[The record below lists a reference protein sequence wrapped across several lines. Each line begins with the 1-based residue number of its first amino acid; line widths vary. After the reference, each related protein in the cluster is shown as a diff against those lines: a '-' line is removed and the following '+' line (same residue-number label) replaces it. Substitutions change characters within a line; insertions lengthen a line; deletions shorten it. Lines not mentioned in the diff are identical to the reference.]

1 VPHIGVDLGG
11 TKLASAVFADDGA
24 ILHRESVPLAGRSGE
39 QVGALIVEQ
48 IHALREHCRP
58 GVSSRRPPA
67 ESAVGVAVPGI
78 YRAASG
84 TVWAPNIPG
93 WDDYPLLDVLRTRLD
108 PGTQVAIDS
117 DRAAY
122 ILGET
127 WHGSAR
133 GARDAIFIAVGTG
146 IGVGILADGRVVQ
159 GHAGIA
165 GAVGWLALQRPYR
178 AEYVS
183 CGCFEHHASGP
194 GLIKVARELM
204 AEDPSSTGELRQRM
218 RNTGDL
224 TTADI
229 FSAYER
235 ADPIATRVID
245 DAIELWGMAAAN
257 LVSIF
262 DPETV
267 IFGGGVFGPAVRFL
281 DRIRDVALRWGQPI
295 SMQRVT
301 FVASSL
307 GSDAGLH
314 GAGRLALLAGDAR

>member
-1 VPHIGVDLGG
+1 MPDIGVDLGG
-11 TKLASAVFADDGA
+11 TKLASAVFDDDGT
-24 ILHRESVPLAGRSGE
+24 ILHRESVPLAARAGDD
-39 QVGALIVEQ
+39 VAALILEQ
-48 IHALREHCRP
+48 IGVLRKRSPTHAIRIPH
-58 GVSSRRPPA
+58 SSI
-67 ESAVGVAVPGI
+67 GIAVPGI

-84 TVWAPNIPG
+84 SVWAPNIPG
-93 WDDYPLLDVLRTRLD
+93 WDDYPLLDVLRAHLD
-108 PGTQVAIDS
+108 PGTRVAIDS
-117 DRAAY
+117 DSAAY

-127 WHGSAR
+127 WRGSAR
-133 GARDAIFIAVGTG
+133 GARAAIFIAVGTG
-146 IGVGILADGRVVQ
+146 IGVGILSGGHVIH

-194 GLIKVARELM
+194 GLVKVAHELIV
-204 AEDPSSTGELRQRM
+204 EDPSYAGELRPKTA
-218 RNTGDL
+218 NGDNL
-224 TTADI
+224 TTADV

-235 ADPIATRVID
+235 GDPIARRVVD

-257 LVSIF
+257 LVSVF
-262 DPETV
+262 DPEIV

-301 FVASSL
+301 FAASSL
-307 GSDAGLH
+307 GGDAGLY
-314 GAGRLALLAGDAR
+314 GAGRLALLTGDAQ

>member
-11 TKLASAVFADDGA
+11 TKLASALFSDDGE
-24 ILHRESVPLAGRSGE
+24 ILHRESVPLAGRTGDD
-39 QVGALIVEQ
+39 VGSLIVEQ
-48 IHALREHCRP
+48 VRAVP
-58 GVSSRRPPA
+58 SPQST
-67 ESAVGVAVPGI
+67 AVGVAVPGI
-78 YRAASG
+78 YRTASG
-84 TVWAPNIPG
+84 SVWAPNIPG
-93 WDDYPLLDVLRTRLD
+93 WDDYPLLDVLRASVDSATRI
-108 PGTQVAIDS
+108 AIDS

-133 GARDAIFIAVGTG
+133 GARDALFIAVGTG
-146 IGVGILADGRVVQ
+146 IGVGILADGQIVR

-178 AEYVS
+178 AEYVA

-194 GLIKVARELM
+194 GLVKVARELI
-204 AEDPSSTGELRQRM
+204 EQDPSYKGELRQTM
-218 RNTGDL
+218 TNTDDL

-229 FSAYER
+229 FAAYER
-235 ADPIATRVID
+235 GDPIAKHVVD

-257 LVSIF
+257 LVSVF
-262 DPETV
+262 DPEAV

-301 FVASSL
+301 FTASAL
-307 GSDAGLH
+307 GNDAGLY
-314 GAGRLALLAGDAR
+314 GAGRLASLAGDGQ

>member
-1 VPHIGVDLGG
+1 MGL
-11 TKLASAVFADDGA
+11 
-24 ILHRESVPLAGRSGE
+24 
-39 QVGALIVEQ
+39 
-48 IHALREHCRP
+48 
-58 GVSSRRPPA
+58 
-67 ESAVGVAVPGI
+67 
-78 YRAASG
+78 
-84 TVWAPNIPG
+84 
-93 WDDYPLLDVLRTRLD
+93 
-108 PGTQVAIDS
+108 AIDS

-127 WHGSAR
+127 WRGSAR

-146 IGVGILADGRVVQ
+146 IGVGILVGGHVVQ

-194 GLIKVARELM
+194 GLVKVAHELI
-204 AEDPSSTGELRQRM
+204 ADDPSYTGELRPE
-218 RNTGDL
+218 TASTDGL
-224 TTADI
+224 TTALI

-235 ADPIATRVID
+235 GDPIARRVVD
-245 DAIELWGMAAAN
+245 DAVELWGMAAAN

-262 DPETV
+262 DPEIV

-281 DRIRDVALRWGQPI
+281 DRIRDVAVRWGQPI
-295 SMQRVT
+295 SMRRVT
-301 FVASSL
+301 FAASTL
-307 GSDAGLH
+307 GGDAGLY

>member
-1 VPHIGVDLGG
+1 MPHIGVDLGG
-11 TKLASAVFADDGA
+11 TKLASAVFADDGTF
-24 ILHRESVPLAGRSGE
+24 LHRESVPLAGRSGDE
-39 QVGALIVEQ
+39 VGALIVEQ
-48 IHALREHCRP
+48 IQALRGHVRARSP
-58 GVSSRRPPA
+58 GRSPQ
-67 ESAVGVAVPGI
+67 SAVGVAVPGI
-78 YRAASG
+78 YRAVSG
-84 TVWAPNIPG
+84 SVWAPNIPG
-93 WDDYPLLDVLRTRLD
+93 WDDYPLLDELRAHLD
-108 PGTQVAIDS
+108 PGTGVAIDS

-127 WHGSAR
+127 WRGSAR

-146 IGVGILADGRVVQ
+146 IGVGILSGGHVIH

-165 GAVGWLALQRPYR
+165 GAAGWLALQRPYR

-194 GLIKVARELM
+194 GLVKVAHELIV
-204 AEDPSSTGELRQRM
+204 EDPSYAGELRPKTA
-218 RNTGDL
+218 NADNL
-224 TTADI
+224 TTADV

-235 ADPIATRVID
+235 GDPIARHVVD

-257 LVSIF
+257 LVSVF
-262 DPETV
+262 DPEIV

-301 FVASSL
+301 FAASSL
-307 GSDAGLH
+307 GGDAGLY
-314 GAGRLALLAGDAR
+314 GAGRLALLAGDAQ